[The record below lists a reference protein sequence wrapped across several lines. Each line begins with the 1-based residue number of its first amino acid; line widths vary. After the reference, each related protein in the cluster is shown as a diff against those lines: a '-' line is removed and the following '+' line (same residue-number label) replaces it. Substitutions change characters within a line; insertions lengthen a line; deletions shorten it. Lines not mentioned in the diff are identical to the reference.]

1 MTPASQAAFN
11 YGYDCADELVGIS
24 NNGSSSPPSCG
35 PSTFVNYTGNI
46 SASAQVAFNLDEDGN
61 PVETLVD
68 GVETVM
74 TRDEDERVTSQT
86 FGAYA
91 SPAPTPS
98 YGGLTYQ
105 YDADGRLI
113 DKGASGGLQAVV
125 NIPSAVS
132 TTSYSATDQVASWN
146 NVSSTTDH
154 ASNITSDPASG
165 NTLTWNARNQASTVA
180 GASEAYDGLGRRESS
195 TGSAILNFDYDGS
208 AMIGW
213 SSTAA
218 GSYNFTTTP
227 GGGALAGSFTAND
240 TTTTWVPLIDT
251 SGSTIGLVNA
261 ANVDSGPVTTYTY
274 DPSGTPTVS
283 GTTNDWPFQYQGME
297 KEVTDPGT
305 YYYTGS
311 GQFYSPQLVRSL
323 SEAGQTGSSGTGGP
337 SARQVPYGPGSQG
350 NGSFGHWYVG
360 QLGPNSELGDIPDIP
375 VPAAEGL
382 YYWIPAGEIAQ
393 DIEELVSF
401 FEWLFGGSSAPP
413 TPRQLFHGRHPL
425 YPVILGVQ
433 DGLIPTEVSDG
444 PVIELHSSHT
454 TGQEGEYYA
463 VQEVVPWLD
472 PLIQGFPE
480 GGGTLTDPI
489 EPWSL
494 DPSRQSAVNLNRC
507 LDAAA
512 DTTLWDNYCSKG
524 GLSKMQKMQCIS
536 AKFQSVSYREGLCR
550 AWWIPPRWYT

>member
-1 MTPASQAAFN
+1 MDPSSA
-11 YGYDCADELVGIS
+11 
-24 NNGSSSPPSCG
+24 GSDD
-35 PSTFVNYTGNI
+35 I
-46 SASAQVAFNLDEDGN
+46 QDDLEI
-61 PVETLVD
+61 
-68 GVETVM
+68 
-74 TRDEDERVTSQT
+74 VTSQT

-113 DKGASGGLQAVV
+113 DKGGGLAAV
-125 NIPSAVS
+125 NIPSSSVTAG
-132 TTSYSATDQVASWN
+132 YSSTDQLDQWDGRFDVG
-146 NVSSTTDH
+146 TDD

-283 GTTNDWPFQYQGME
+283 GTANDWPFQYQGME

-360 QLGPNSELGDIPDIP
+360 QF
-375 VPAAEGL
+375 VT
-382 YYWIPAGEIAQ
+382 Q
-393 DIEELVSF
+393 F
-401 FEWLFGGSSAPP
+401 
-413 TPRQLFHGRHPL
+413 
-425 YPVILGVQ
+425 
-433 DGLIPTEVSDG
+433 
-444 PVIELHSSHT
+444 
-454 TGQEGEYYA
+454 
-463 VQEVVPWLD
+463 
-472 PLIQGFPE
+472 
-480 GGGTLTDPI
+480 
-489 EPWSL
+489 
-494 DPSRQSAVNLNRC
+494 
-507 LDAAA
+507 
-512 DTTLWDNYCSKG
+512 
-524 GLSKMQKMQCIS
+524 
-536 AKFQSVSYREGLCR
+536 R
-550 AWWIPPRWYT
+550 AR

>member
-1 MTPASQAAFN
+1 M
-11 YGYDCADELVGIS
+11 G
-24 NNGSSSPPSCG
+24 
-35 PSTFVNYTGNI
+35 
-46 SASAQVAFNLDEDGN
+46 
-61 PVETLVD
+61 
-68 GVETVM
+68 
-74 TRDEDERVTSQT
+74 
-86 FGAYA
+86 
-91 SPAPTPS
+91 
-98 YGGLTYQ
+98 
-105 YDADGRLI
+105 
-113 DKGASGGLQAVV
+113 
-125 NIPSAVS
+125 
-132 TTSYSATDQVASWN
+132 
-146 NVSSTTDH
+146 
-154 ASNITSDPASG
+154 
-165 NTLTWNARNQASTVA
+165 
-180 GASEAYDGLGRRESS
+180 
-195 TGSAILNFDYDGS
+195 
-208 AMIGW
+208 
-213 SSTAA
+213 
-218 GSYNFTTTP
+218 
-227 GGGALAGSFTAND
+227 
-240 TTTTWVPLIDT
+240 
-251 SGSTIGLVNA
+251 
-261 ANVDSGPVTTYTY
+261 
-274 DPSGTPTVS
+274 
-283 GTTNDWPFQYQGME
+283 GTTNDWPFLYHGIEQE
-297 KEVTDPGT
+297 FVDAP
-305 YYYTGS
+305 YYYSGS
-311 GQFYSPQLVRSL
+311 GQFYSPQLARSL

-413 TPRQLFHGRHPL
+413 TPRQLYHGRHPL

-472 PLIQGFPE
+472 PLIKGFPE

-550 AWWIPPRWYT
+550 AWWIPPDGTHEGQEKEKNFGAWSRRREPGAD